1 MSDENRSVPKD
12 LDDILAEADRLVQQQ
27 HAAAS
32 RARDYMDFLGDT
44 ADAFLQ
50 GFIDDVYARLDA
62 FCTAARSMKILAV
75 LNGYAKMDDLFFNN
89 LEGRY
94 GKTSQRVEKF
104 RRFEFLTPPKAG
116 QDIWTLKKSS
126 HEAFLEILKLAAK
139 EHKELIPHPIIAHL
153 ALLRLYVVSLLDK
166 LEESDERGMP
176 NPAVIAYVVY
186 AVGVAL
192 KSMEVCWQTTD
203 TKSLELMVK
212 VGSRGV
218 QLGQYTEKFSAVTD
232 AAKIAWDHGC
242 QLLHTQMLLLLK
254 TNKLFDEL
262 EEANAKKLLRD
273 CAPSLLVF
281 GPGTK
286 KILDACPCD
295 KREGCPLV
303 SRYGISK
310 RILLP
315 TSIRRKKSKP

>member
-1 MSDENRSVPKD
+1 
-12 LDDILAEADRLVQQQ
+12 
-27 HAAAS
+27 
-32 RARDYMDFLGDT
+32 
-44 ADAFLQ
+44 
-50 GFIDDVYARLDA
+50 
-62 FCTAARSMKILAV
+62 MKILTI
-75 LNGYAKMDDLFFNN
+75 LNGYAKMDGHFFSN

-104 RRFEFLTPPKAG
+104 RRFEFLAPPKAG

-139 EHKELIPHPIIAHL
+139 EHKDLIPQPIIAHL

-176 NPAVIAYVVY
+176 DPAVTAYVVY

-192 KSMEVCWQTTD
+192 KNMEICWQTTD
-203 TKSLELMVK
+203 TKSLDRMVK
-212 VGSRGV
+212 IGSKGV
-218 QLGQYTEKFSAVTD
+218 QLRQYTEKYSAITG
-232 AAKIAWDHGC
+232 AAKKAWDHGC

-254 TNKLFDEL
+254 TKNLLEEL
-262 EEANAKKLLRD
+262 EEANARNILRD
-273 CAPSLLVF
+273 CAPPLLVF

-295 KREGCPLV
+295 KHEGCPLV
-303 SRYGISK
+303 TQYKISK
-310 RILLP
+310 RIRLP
-315 TSIRRKKSKP
+315 TSKRRETPKS